1 MAEVQPIPHQ
11 NPSPPATATPPA
23 NNPLG
28 TDTPPELIPGQPLLV
43 RWNPEWPS
51 FRIVTQVD
59 IWLCSKPNYP
69 DSCRPI
75 QVQVPNELATTGISY
90 DVPSEL
96 PTDQE
101 WLLLVTPN
109 GATRGDFA
117 RLNAPTFPV
126 RVAASTAPKPPVP
139 RPSPTIPPVP
149 SARPDPSATPGTGAV
164 VDPASPSTTFPI
176 WAISLLVVAALA
188 VLVLAAVMVRRR
200 RSQNQSADRSVEV
213 TTSIPPAMAARDR
226 SSRTSSELSFGP
238 SRSDL
243 GIVAL
248 V

>member
-1 MAEVQPIPHQ
+1 MADIQPIPPQ
-11 NPSPPATATPPA
+11 NPSPFPPPAPAAATPVA

-51 FRIVTQVD
+51 FRVVTQVD

-69 DSCRPI
+69 DSCRPV
-75 QVQVPNELATTGISY
+75 QVQVPNELATRGVSY
-90 DVPSEL
+90 DVPVEL
-96 PTDQE
+96 STELE
-101 WLLLVTPN
+101 WFLLVTPN

-126 RVAASTAPKPPVP
+126 RVLPSTAPKPPES
-139 RPSPTIPPVP
+139 RPSPTTPPVQ
-149 SARPDPSATPGTGAV
+149 SARPDPSATPGTGTV
-164 VDPASPSTTFPI
+164 VDPPSPTTAFPV
-176 WAISLLVVAALA
+176 WAIALVVIAALTIL
-188 VLVLAAVMVRRR
+188 VLVAVMVRRN
-200 RSQNQSADRSVEV
+200 RSQSQLAA
-213 TTSIPPAMAARDR
+213 SIPPAAAARSR

-238 SRSDL
+238 SRPDL